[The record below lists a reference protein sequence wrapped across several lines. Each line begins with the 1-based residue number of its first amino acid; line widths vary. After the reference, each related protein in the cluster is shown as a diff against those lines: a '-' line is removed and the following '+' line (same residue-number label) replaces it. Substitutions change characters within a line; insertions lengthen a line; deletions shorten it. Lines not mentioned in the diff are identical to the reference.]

1 MYHLNSDMDDS
12 PGQSR
17 ASEPVRST
25 RIDEARRKL
34 AAGEYDRPE
43 VIDAVVERLLTSL
56 TEH

>member
-1 MYHLNSDMDDS
+1 MRYLNADMDDCS
-12 PGQSR
+12 GQPR
-17 ASEPVRST
+17 TVEPVRSN